1 MDFKR
6 EIRRYKDTNKKRS
19 IELIFGVRVIIKN
32 EHLYKKSRKNYKYV
46 IIEAIQK
53 RKES

>member
-1 MDFKR
+1 MDFERKT
-6 EIRRYKDTNKKRS
+6 RRYKETNQKRS
-19 IELIFGVRVIIKN
+19 IELLFCVRAIIKN
-32 EHLYKKSRKNYKYV
+32 EHLYKKVEKNYKYV